1 MRIRHYEL
9 WKAINSGGTANVY
22 LAIDLHNG
30 KPVALKKLK
39 NGMLENP
46 IMREKFIEEAN
57 RYLYLNH
64 PNIVKLK
71 DFILD
76 DKEGYLI
83 MEYVEGLNL
92 KNFVE
97 KVGGLPAQ
105 NVGLFTMEVLAALEY
120 AHNKE
125 VLHLD
130 IKPANIML
138 SDNNEI
144 KLIDFGISSDSNKTN
159 KEIMG
164 SPYYMSP
171 EQISGKDIDQRS
183 DIYSVG
189 VTIYELFTGSLPF
202 QDSRT
207 KEELY
212 AHIKSS
218 EIPKVN
224 VNYDSDVDYVQDV
237 NHIITNCTAKNP
249 NDRYQNCNELQ
260 YDILKLMQ

>member
-1 MRIRHYEL
+1 MRIRHYEI
-9 WKAINSGGTANVY
+9 WKPINSGGTANVY
-22 LAIDLHNG
+22 LAIDLHDG

-46 IMREKFIEEAN
+46 IMREKFMEEAN

-83 MEYVEGLNL
+83 MEYVDGLNL

-97 KVGGLPAQ
+97 QVGGLPAQ
-105 NVGLFTMEVLAALEY
+105 NVGLFCMEVLAALEY
-120 AHNKE
+120 AHKKE

-138 SDNNEI
+138 SEKNEI
-144 KLIDFGISSDSNKTN
+144 KLIDFGISSDSKKSN

-171 EQISGKDIDQRS
+171 EQISGNNIDQRS

-189 VTIYELFTGSLPF
+189 VTIYELFTGNLPF
-202 QDSRT
+202 QDSKTR
-207 KEELY
+207 EELY

-218 EIPKVN
+218 EIPKVK
-224 VNYDSDVDYVQDV
+224 VNFESDMAYVNDV
-237 NHIITNCTAKNP
+237 NEIITNCTAKNP
-249 NDRYQNCNELQ
+249 NDRYQSCEALQ